1 MYAEHALQAFEYAP
15 DILRVEIFDD
25 VTAARFPDLVTDARK
40 RLFEVVH
47 EHLFEIAAVF
57 SF

>member
-15 DILRVEIFDD
+15 DILRVDD